1 MSLTVDWSLK
11 AEKDLEK
18 LFEYI
23 KEKTLSDNLA
33 LNVVN
38 DIFDTAIN
46 IHFINQFQIDELLGE
61 PYRRIIIR
69 NYRVIYVAKN
79 ESEIRILRIFNTYQN
94 PENLTASNL

>member
-1 MSLTVDWSLK
+1 MRLTVNWSLK

-18 LFEYI
+18 IFEYI

-46 IHFINQFQIDELLGE
+46 IHFINQFQIDEFLGE

-69 NYRVIYVAKN
+69 NYKVVYVAKN
-79 ESEIRILRIFNTYQN
+79 INEIKILRIFNTYQN

>member
-1 MSLTVDWSLK
+1 MRLTVDWSLK

-18 LFEYI
+18 IFEYI

-46 IHFINQFQIDELLGE
+46 IHFINQFQIDEFLGE

-69 NYRVIYVAKN
+69 NYKVVYVAKN
-79 ESEIRILRIFNTYQN
+79 INEIKILRIFNTYQN

>member
-1 MSLTVDWSLK
+1 MILTVNWSLK

-18 LFEYI
+18 IFEYI
-23 KEKTLSDNLA
+23 REKTLSDNLA

-38 DIFDTAIN
+38 DIFDAAIN
-46 IHFINQFQIDELLGE
+46 IHFINQFQIDEFLGE

-69 NYRVIYVAKN
+69 NYKVVYVAKN
-79 ESEIRILRIFNTYQN
+79 INEVKILRIFNTYQN

>member
-1 MSLTVDWSLK
+1 MRLTVNWSLK

-18 LFEYI
+18 IFEYI
-23 KEKTLSDNLA
+23 REKTLSDNLA

-46 IHFINQFQIDELLGE
+46 IHFINQFQIDEFLGE

-69 NYRVIYVAKN
+69 NYKVVYVAKN
-79 ESEIRILRIFNTYQN
+79 INEIKILRVFNTYQN

>member
-1 MSLTVDWSLK
+1 MRLTVDWSLK

-18 LFEYI
+18 IFEYI
-23 KEKTLSDNLA
+23 KEKTLSNNLA

-46 IHFINQFQIDELLGE
+46 IHFINQFQIDEFLGE

-69 NYRVIYVAKN
+69 NYKVIYVAKN